1 MNCERFEGLLVDF
14 MMVEIDPYEKDLVN
28 QHLIACPDCSKRLE
42 EYLKIQR
49 VFNEETIPQASP
61 HVLAMLSKRAR
72 QEIAKDNPPFWKRWF
87 YSPVFVPVLSTAL
100 AISLWIYYGEKDIN
114 YSPDEAIYSRDT
126 AAKRVPLAQ
135 EQNPPVSENSVLD
148 KIESENPIV
157 LPKQL
162 EGGSRL
168 QGSGGKILED
178 IKSKPGS
185 VSSGKP
191 SSVSSKASG
200 KKGGVR
206 EESVVFLAT
215 VAPLEELVNEK
226 DTEKADKATEDL
238 ATANLKAE
246 SLNVPAPI
254 PLTKTEGESLERGV
268 LAEGQLGKSGGE
280 ENRGDM
286 KEVNGAELF
295 LYQEISYDQLL
306 NLALKQQKDGNCEA
320 SIRTNKSLL
329 KSSPPPSD
337 LIKGKAYLS
346 LAECY
351 EKKGDL
357 ENAILNYQNLEEVS
371 RKQANLVKDK
381 IEALRE
387 KMSYLKLGEVKPGD
401 PILEN

>member
-1 MNCERFEGLLVDF
+1 MSCERFKGLLVDF
-14 MMVEIDPYEKDLVN
+14 MMDEIDPYEKDLVN
-28 QHLIACPDCSKRLE
+28 KHLIACPDCSKRLE

-49 VFNEETIPQASP
+49 VFNEETMPQASP

-87 YSPVFVPVLSTAL
+87 YSPIFVPVLSSAL
-100 AISLWIYYGEKDIN
+100 AISLWIYYGEKGIN
-114 YSPDEAIYSRDT
+114 YPPDEAIYSRDT
-126 AAKRVPLAQ
+126 AAKRVPSAQ
-135 EQNPPVSENSVLD
+135 EQNPPVGENSVLD

-168 QGSGGKILED
+168 KGNGGKILGD

-206 EESVVFLAT
+206 EESVGYLAT

-238 ATANLKAE
+238 ASVNLKAE
-246 SLNVPAPI
+246 SLNAPAPI
-254 PLTKTEGESLERGV
+254 PLTKTEGESLESGV
-268 LAEGQLGKSGGE
+268 LAEGQLGKSRVE

-295 LYQEISYDQLL
+295 SYQEIAYDELL

-320 SIRTNKSLL
+320 SIKTNERLL
-329 KSSPPPSD
+329 KTSPPPSD

-387 KMSYLKLGEVKPGD
+387 KMSYLKLREVKPGD
-401 PILEN
+401 PTLEN